1 MIRLHAAFAAAVV
14 SAALVNG
21 QAYGQSFEAAT
32 VKPSQLGTGG
42 NRIGA
47 TADSLM
53 MSNVTLRIALKLAY
67 DLQDSQ
73 ITGSNMLDGER
84 FDIVAKAGAPFTS
97 QQQMKQMLQGL
108 LAERFHLQSH
118 RETRDITSYAL
129 LQGKGGP
136 KFQHSVGEGRP
147 SMNGKG
153 TLVAQFAT
161 MKMLADFLSGPM
173 GRPVQ
178 DATSLEGQYDFKFDL
193 MQYLPP
199 NLAPG
204 QEPDVAG
211 MVLNGLEEQLGLKL
225 EARKIPMEVMVV
237 DHVERPAAN

>member
-1 MIRLHAAFAAAVV
+1 MTRLCSTLAAAVV
-14 SAALVNG
+14 TAGLGYS
-21 QAYGQSFEAAT
+21 QAFDAAT
-32 VKPSQLGTGG
+32 VKPSQSVTGG

-47 TADSLM
+47 TADSLT

-73 ITGSNMLDGER
+73 IAGSNMLDGER
-84 FDIVAKAGAPFTS
+84 FDIVAKAGAPFVS

-129 LQGKGGP
+129 LQGKSGP
-136 KFQHSVGEGRP
+136 KFQHSVGEGWP

-178 DATSLEGQYDFKFDL
+178 DATGLEGQYDFKFDL
-193 MQYLPP
+193 MQYVPP
-199 NLAPG
+199 NLAQG

-225 EARKIPMEVMVV
+225 EARKIPMEVLVV
-237 DHVERPAAN
+237 DHAERPAAN

>member
-1 MIRLHAAFAAAVV
+1 MTRLWAAFAAATISVAVV
-14 SAALVNG
+14 CS
-21 QAYGQSFEAAT
+21 QAYGQSFDAAT
-32 VKPSQLGTGG
+32 VRVSQLGTGG
-42 NRIGA
+42 NRVGA
-47 TADSLM
+47 TADSLT
-53 MSNVTLRIALKLAY
+53 MSNVTLRIALKVAY
-67 DLQDSQ
+67 DLKDSQ
-73 ITGSNMLDGER
+73 IAGSNLLDGER
-84 FDIVAKAGAPFTS
+84 FDVTAKAAAPFAS
-97 QQQMKQMLQGL
+97 QEQMRQMLQNL
-108 LAERFHLQSH
+108 LTERFHLKLH

-129 LQGKGGP
+129 VTGKSGP

-178 DATSLEGQYDFKFDL
+178 DATGLDGQYDFKFDL

-225 EARKIPMEVMVV
+225 EARKVAMEVLVI
-237 DHVERPAAN
+237 DHAERPEGN

>member
-1 MIRLHAAFAAAVV
+1 MRPCAVFAAAVLS
-14 SAALVNG
+14 SAL
-21 QAYGQSFEAAT
+21 AYSQSFDAAT
-32 VKPSQLGTGG
+32 VKASQLGTGG

-47 TADSLM
+47 TGDTIT

-73 ITGSNMLDGER
+73 IAGSNMLDGER
-84 FDIVAKAGAPFTS
+84 FDIVGKAGAPFTS
-97 QQQMKQMLQGL
+97 QAQMKQMLRGL
-108 LAERFHLQSH
+108 LAERFRLQQH

-129 LQGKGGP
+129 VVGKGGP

-178 DATSLEGQYDFKFDL
+178 DATGLDGQYDFKFDL

-199 NLAPG
+199 NLPPG

-225 EARKIPMEVMVV
+225 EARKIPMEVLVI
-237 DHVERPAAN
+237 DHAERPEAN

>member
-1 MIRLHAAFAAAVV
+1 MMRFAAAFAAAVV
-14 SAALVNG
+14 SAALV
-21 QAYGQSFEAAT
+21 YGQSFDAAT
-32 VKPSQLGTGG
+32 VKPSPLGTGG

-47 TADSLM
+47 TADTVT

-73 ITGSNMLDGER
+73 IAGSNLLDGER

-108 LAERFHLQSH
+108 VTERFHLKSH
-118 RETRDITSYAL
+118 RETRDVTSYAL
-129 LQGKGGP
+129 LQGKSGP

-178 DATSLEGQYDFKFDL
+178 DATGLEGQYDFKFDL

-237 DHVERPAAN
+237 DHAERPETN

>member
-1 MIRLHAAFAAAVV
+1 MCAGL
-14 SAALVNG
+14 
-21 QAYGQSFEAAT
+21 AYGQPFDTAT
-32 VKPSQLGTGG
+32 IKPSQLGTGG

-47 TADSLM
+47 TADTLT

-73 ITGSNMLDGER
+73 IAGSNALDGER
-84 FDIVAKAGAPFTS
+84 FDIVAKASAPFAS
-97 QQQMKQMLQGL
+97 QAQMKQMLQAL
-108 LAERFHLQSH
+108 LTERFHLTQH

-129 LQGKGGP
+129 LLGKSGP

-173 GRPVQ
+173 GRPVR
-178 DATSLEGQYDFKFDL
+178 DATGLEGEYDFKFDL

-237 DHVERPAAN
+237 DHAERPAAN

>member
-1 MIRLHAAFAAAVV
+1 LRAAVTAV
-14 SAALVNG
+14 FLGSVL
-21 QAYGQSFEAAT
+21 AYGQSFDVAT
-32 VKPSQLGTGG
+32 VRPSQLGTGG

-47 TADSLM
+47 TSDTLT
-53 MSNVTLRIALKLAY
+53 MSNVTLRIALKLGY

-73 ITGSNMLDGER
+73 IAGTNALDGER
-84 FDIVAKAGAPFTS
+84 FDIVGKAGAPFAS
-97 QQQMKQMLQGL
+97 QLQMKQMLQAL
-108 LAERFHLQSH
+108 LTERFHLQSH

-129 LQGKGGP
+129 VVGKGGP
-136 KFQHSVGEGRP
+136 KFQHSSGEGRP

-153 TLVAQFAT
+153 ALAAQFAT

-178 DATSLEGQYDFKFDL
+178 DATGLEGQYDFKFDL

-225 EARKIPMEVMVV
+225 EARKTPMEVLVV
-237 DHVERPAAN
+237 DHAERPDEN

>member
-1 MIRLHAAFAAAVV
+1 MTRLHAALAAVLL
-14 SAALVNG
+14 SSSLV
-21 QAYGQSFEAAT
+21 YGQSFEVAT
-32 VKPSQLGTGG
+32 VRPSQLGTGG

-47 TADSLM
+47 TSDTLTM
-53 MSNVTLRIALKLAY
+53 QNVTLRIALKLAY

-73 ITGSNMLDGER
+73 IAGSNALDGER
-84 FDIVAKAGAPFTS
+84 FDIVAKAGAPFAS
-97 QQQMKQMLQGL
+97 QQQMKQMLQSL
-108 LAERFHLQSH
+108 LAERFRLKSH

-129 LQGKGGP
+129 LVGKDGP

-178 DATSLEGQYDFKFDL
+178 DATGLQGQYDFKFDL
-193 MQYLPP
+193 MQYVAPD
-199 NLAPG
+199 LAPG
-204 QEPDVAG
+204 QQPDVAG

-225 EARKIPMEVMVV
+225 EARKIPMEVLVI
-237 DHVERPAAN
+237 DHAERPDEN

>member
-1 MIRLHAAFAAAVV
+1 MMRFGAALATAVV
-14 SAALVNG
+14 SAALVC
-21 QAYGQSFEAAT
+21 GQSFDVAT
-32 VKPSQLGTGG
+32 VRPSQLGTGG

-47 TADSLM
+47 TADTLT

-73 ITGSNMLDGER
+73 IAGSNMLDGGR

-108 LAERFHLQSH
+108 LGERFHLQSH

-129 LQGKGGP
+129 LQGKSGP

-153 TLVAQFAT
+153 TLVAQFAN
-161 MKMLADFLSGPM
+161 MKMMADFLSGPM

-178 DATSLEGQYDFKFDL
+178 DATGLEGQYDFKFDL

-225 EARKIPMEVMVV
+225 EARKIPMEVLVV
-237 DHVERPAAN
+237 DHVESPAAN

>member
-1 MIRLHAAFAAAVV
+1 MTRLSAAFAAAVL
-14 SAALVNG
+14 SGALVYG
-21 QAYGQSFEAAT
+21 QAFDAAT
-32 VKPSQLGTGG
+32 VKASQLGTGG

-47 TADSLM
+47 TGDTIT

-73 ITGSNMLDGER
+73 IAGSNLLEGER
-84 FDIVAKAGAPFTS
+84 FDIVGKAGAPFTS
-97 QQQMKQMLQGL
+97 QEEMKQMLQGL
-108 LAERFHLQSH
+108 LTERFHLKLH
-118 RETRDITSYAL
+118 RETRDVTSYAL
-129 LQGKGGP
+129 VVGKSGP
-136 KFQHSVGEGRP
+136 KFQHSVGEGRA

-161 MKMLADFLSGPM
+161 MKMMADFLSGPM
-173 GRPVQ
+173 GRPVR
-178 DATSLEGQYDFKFDL
+178 DETGLEGQYDFKFDL

-225 EARKIPMEVMVV
+225 EARKVPMEVLVI
-237 DHVERPAAN
+237 DHAERPAAN